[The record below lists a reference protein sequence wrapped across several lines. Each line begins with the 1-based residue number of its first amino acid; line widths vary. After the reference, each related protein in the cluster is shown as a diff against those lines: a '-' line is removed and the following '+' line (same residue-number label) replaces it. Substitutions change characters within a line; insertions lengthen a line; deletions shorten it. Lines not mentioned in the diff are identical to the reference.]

1 MCNFFKWL
9 FKSKQQFIG
18 VKNMRDL
25 HYIAKLY
32 DPKTGEYV
40 GKFDFVMEEI
50 VGKEDDKSE
59 VEVTEDKE

>member
-9 FKSKQQFIG
+9 FKSKQIIEA
-18 VKNMRDL
+18 KNMRDL

-50 VGKEDDKSE
+50 VGKEDDKE

>member
-1 MCNFFKWL
+1 
-9 FKSKQQFIG
+9 
-18 VKNMRDL
+18 MRDL